1 MSEPRQIVQQ
11 SVYYQ
16 VVDYGHIRVKLAEVL
31 NSRGVTRNRLRK
43 LTGSSYEV
51 VTRYY
56 NADLK
61 RVEMVDLDFM
71 SRICYALD
79 CTLEDLLEELENYYS
94 ELDAEFTERKL
105 EGITILEAMSYEQH
119 LRALE
124 RAIQTEQRKLD
135 ALRIQEEKKRTQV
148 VEARKE
154 TATIEKLREHKL
166 EDYRK
171 AEQKAEEVLI
181 DEFVSSA
188 RAHAAS

>member
-1 MSEPRQIVQQ
+1 MVKLVYKKEGDSTMSEPRQIVQQ

-71 SRICYALD
+71 SRVCYALD
-79 CTLEDLLEELENYYS
+79 CTLEDLLEYVPP
-94 ELDAEFTERKL
+94 
-105 EGITILEAMSYEQH
+105 
-119 LRALE
+119 
-124 RAIQTEQRKLD
+124 
-135 ALRIQEEKKRTQV
+135 EK
-148 VEARKE
+148 E
-154 TATIEKLREHKL
+154 
-166 EDYRK
+166 K
-171 AEQKAEEVLI
+171 AE
-181 DEFVSSA
+181 
-188 RAHAAS
+188 

>member
-31 NSRGVTRNRLRK
+31 GSRGVTRNRLRK

-71 SRICYALD
+71 SRVCYALD
-79 CTLEDLLEELENYYS
+79 CKLEDLLEYVPPEEEAS
-94 ELDAEFTERKL
+94 RQAGEEAEK
-105 EGITILEAMSYEQH
+105 
-119 LRALE
+119 
-124 RAIQTEQRKLD
+124 
-135 ALRIQEEKKRTQV
+135 
-148 VEARKE
+148 
-154 TATIEKLREHKL
+154 
-166 EDYRK
+166 
-171 AEQKAEEVLI
+171 
-181 DEFVSSA
+181 
-188 RAHAAS
+188 